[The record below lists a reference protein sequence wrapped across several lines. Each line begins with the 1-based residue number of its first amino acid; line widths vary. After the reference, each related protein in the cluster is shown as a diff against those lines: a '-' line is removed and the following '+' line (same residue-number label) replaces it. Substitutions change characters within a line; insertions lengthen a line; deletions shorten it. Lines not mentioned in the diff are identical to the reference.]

1 MYYFN
6 AVSKTTVSVSLA
18 VLLFAAGAHAQVEV
32 DEQGAAASAAENVEA
47 TRRLG
52 AITVTAQKR
61 EQSLQDVPIVVTALS
76 GELLSDAGVQ
86 DIKDLTVV
94 TPGLL
99 VTSSSKQANTT
110 ARIRGIGTVGDNPG
124 LESSVG
130 VVIDGVPRARN
141 GVSFG
146 DLGEIERIEVLKGP
160 QGTLFGKSTSAGVI
174 NVITKKPSDE
184 LESIFE
190 VGIGNEGFL
199 RTSAEVTGPL
209 SKTVSGRLFGVYE
222 ERGGLLDVKT
232 GNGPRTEDET
242 SQYDFYS
249 VRGQLRFEPSSDLEI
264 LLSADYTDR
273 EEDCCMG
280 DYIAVDP
287 ARGPLIT
294 LLAGGDG
301 ASAFPI
307 DPFDRVAFANR
318 DATQTTEDWGVSAN
332 IEWQSG
338 LGELTSITSY
348 RDWENGSG
356 QDTDF
361 SAADLWYRDDETSRD
376 AFATFSQELRLAG
389 ATDNVDW
396 QVGVFYANETLDR
409 TDFITYGN
417 DYFFYFQQLLLGA
430 SGGAFDLSSL
440 PGNIYTGE
448 ANATADVYEQTA
460 DTYAIFTNNTFS
472 LSDQFDLTVGL
483 RYTIDEKTLESNFNG
498 EAGSCTTALAV
509 FGPTGGLTPTLC
521 LPWTNDNFV
530 GVSATQDRSD
540 EDLSGTVKG
549 AYRVSENLMS
559 YASYSRG
566 YKAGGFNLDRSQF
579 GPSDPTPFQPNLDTS
594 FDPETVDA
602 YEVGFKTNNAANSL
616 FFNGAIFYQEYS
628 DFQLNTFTG
637 TSFIVTSVPGVISKG
652 AEFDVRYLPEQLEGL
667 TLQGGLVYA
676 ETQYDDFE
684 AVDFFAPPRLP
695 GSTISFAP
703 RWSGT
708 LAATYETSFISD
720 WDARF
725 NVSSRFTSKYN
736 SGSNLDPLKEVEE
749 LVVVNARMS
758 FYSDNS
764 PFELELWAQNL
775 FDEDYYELA
784 FDTPLQGTAA
794 TQTAPGTAVGAFLSP
809 PLTFGATARVRF

>member
-356 QDTDF
+356 QDTGTLLPH
-361 SAADLWYRDDETSRD
+361 SAKSYDSRARPITSTGRWVCFTRMKLLIVQISLLT
-376 AFATFSQELRLAG
+376 AMITFS
-389 ATDNVDW
+389 
-396 QVGVFYANETLDR
+396 
-409 TDFITYGN
+409 
-417 DYFFYFQQLLLGA
+417 
-430 SGGAFDLSSL
+430 
-440 PGNIYTGE
+440 
-448 ANATADVYEQTA
+448 
-460 DTYAIFTNNTFS
+460 TFS
-472 LSDQFDLTVGL
+472 NCCSVRVVVRLICL
-483 RYTIDEKTLESNFNG
+483 R
-498 EAGSCTTALAV
+498 C
-509 FGPTGGLTPTLC
+509 
-521 LPWTNDNFV
+521 
-530 GVSATQDRSD
+530 Q
-540 EDLSGTVKG
+540 
-549 AYRVSENLMS
+549 
-559 YASYSRG
+559 
-566 YKAGGFNLDRSQF
+566 
-579 GPSDPTPFQPNLDTS
+579 
-594 FDPETVDA
+594 
-602 YEVGFKTNNAANSL
+602 
-616 FFNGAIFYQEYS
+616 
-628 DFQLNTFTG
+628 
-637 TSFIVTSVPGVISKG
+637 VISI
-652 AEFDVRYLPEQLEGL
+652 R
-667 TLQGGLVYA
+667 
-676 ETQYDDFE
+676 
-684 AVDFFAPPRLP
+684 
-695 GSTISFAP
+695 
-703 RWSGT
+703 
-708 LAATYETSFISD
+708 
-720 WDARF
+720 ARQMQPQTF
-725 NVSSRFTSKYN
+725 MNKLRIHTPSSRTIRS
-736 SGSNLDPLKEVEE
+736 
-749 LVVVNARMS
+749 A
-758 FYSDNS
+758 
-764 PFELELWAQNL
+764 
-775 FDEDYYELA
+775 
-784 FDTPLQGTAA
+784 
-794 TQTAPGTAVGAFLSP
+794 
-809 PLTFGATARVRF
+809 